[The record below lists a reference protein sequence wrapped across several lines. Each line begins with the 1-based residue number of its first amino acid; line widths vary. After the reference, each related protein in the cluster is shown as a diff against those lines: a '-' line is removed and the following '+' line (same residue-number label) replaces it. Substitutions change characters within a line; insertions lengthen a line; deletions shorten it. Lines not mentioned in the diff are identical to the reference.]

1 MNREQIYVEF
11 RKKVE
16 SDDNYFT
23 FGRYG
28 IIEEI
33 LAYFGLASKEFRGS
47 YACVHEDN
55 LKTLHDFMIKEATDE
70 QLGLI
75 YQVAT
80 GKEQI
85 PEINP
90 VLPSSGMVFV
100 SMPMNKDKYDCV
112 DQIRQGTKVAIEA
125 TGNEAYYVDLDAHNG
140 NISDKIVEE
149 IRNCKFLVADF
160 TYQNTGV
167 YYEAGYAKGIGKT
180 VIYTCRQDDFVNVHF
195 DIKQIQFVVWTDAE
209 DLKRKLQEQIIRSGL
224 GVGRA

>member
-1 MNREQIYVEF
+1 MNKEQIYVEF
-11 RKKVE
+11 RKKAE
-16 SDDNYFT
+16 SDDHYFT

-47 YACVHEDN
+47 HACVHENN
-55 LKTLHDFMIKEATDE
+55 LKILHDFMINEATDE

-100 SMPMNKDKYDCV
+100 SMPMNRDKYDCV
-112 DQIRQGTKVAIEA
+112 DQIRQGTKQAIET

-160 TYQNTGV
+160 T
-167 YYEAGYAKGIGKT
+167 
-180 VIYTCRQDDFVNVHF
+180 
-195 DIKQIQFVVWTDAE
+195 
-209 DLKRKLQEQIIRSGL
+209 
-224 GVGRA
+224 

>member
-47 YACVHEDN
+47 HACVHEDN

-140 NISDKIVEE
+140 NISDKIE
-149 IRNCKFLVADF
+149 I
-160 TYQNTGV
+160 
-167 YYEAGYAKGIGKT
+167 
-180 VIYTCRQDDFVNVHF
+180 
-195 DIKQIQFVVWTDAE
+195 
-209 DLKRKLQEQIIRSGL
+209 
-224 GVGRA
+224 GRAHV